1 MEFSFIADIAT
12 VLSELDR
19 LLVELQTKLADV
31 TPETQTRS
39 KWQEKLDRREEVWM
53 EMRPTIMEAKL
64 CQAYLPDVVCFVI
77 FPCRLMWYITLIEIL
92 LTACSM
98 NFCHLVLCIYI

>member
-1 MEFSFIADIAT
+1 MSCASPLQLELEQAEVMNDPPVQPATT

-53 EMRPTIMEAKL
+53 EMRPTFLNGGEIVPG
-64 CQAYLPDVVCFVI
+64 LP
-77 FPCRLMWYITLIEIL
+77 T
-92 LTACSM
+92 
-98 NFCHLVLCIYI
+98 